1 MAHARAQAQV
11 AEVAAVSAKLT
22 GGQETDMA
30 QTGVTIAGVK
40 YMFVR
45 GGDGEVYAKKVSH
58 PACPPPRPGSC
69 ACLSPRTVFDLS
81 DYDPCPHPLPVRR
94 PPSAPSH
101 TTCTSPPTHTHTPRP
116 GPLGSHAAHARSQG
130 NTGVLVMRLNQCVFV
145 AYHGAPPPL
154 PVHQTGPWI
163 PPIRSR
169 PLSRVAAEL
178 TDPPTPRAR
187 LPHRRQVQRRQLL
200 CCRRGACRRA

>member
-1 MAHARAQAQV
+1 MLVSSTCSFVEEMARSTPRRCPTRPARPLAPVPA
-11 AEVAAVSAKLT
+11 
-22 GGQETDMA
+22 
-30 QTGVTIAGVK
+30 
-40 YMFVR
+40 
-45 GGDGEVYAKKVSH
+45 
-58 PACPPPRPGSC
+58 PACPLAP
-69 ACLSPRTVFDLS
+69 CLISRTTTLAPTPSPCV
-81 DYDPCPHPLPVRR
+81 DPLCPLPHHMHI
-94 PPSAPSH
+94 P
-101 TTCTSPPTHTHTPRP
+101 PPTHTHTPRP

-169 PLSRVAAEL
+169 PLSLVAAEL